1 MARSATHT
9 YHVTLRCLRH
19 DISFEDVSHFAQ
31 FLKMSPPSSDVR
43 TAQFSEYLQNV
54 HFGVLGLS
62 ALILSVPY
70 RLPPWIPE
78 AMVLLAEHVNDP
90 EPVRSTIQK
99 TINEFRRTHQDTW
112 HVDRHQFTD
121 EQLQIFSGLLT
132 SPSYYA

>member
-1 MARSATHT
+1 MARSANHT
-9 YHVTLRCLRH
+9 YRVTLRCLRH

-31 FLKMSPPSSDVR
+31 FLKISSISSDSR
-43 TAQFSEYLQNV
+43 TIISPDDLRRI

-70 RLPPWIPE
+70 RLPQWIPE
-78 AMVLLAEHVNDP
+78 AMVLLADHVNDP
-90 EPVRSTIQK
+90 EPIRSTIQK

-112 HVDRHQFTD
+112 HEDQRQFTA